1 GNRNDVA
8 RIDLGFVFLRPARP
22 HGALDARAALQCLE
36 CTLDQRGLGQL
47 THAYRYDFG
56 GRNPQRHLVLDE
68 IDDKQ
73 LKLGSRDFLLFDS
86 HDLTHAVGRIY
97 DEFIS
102 LEALPLRRLLIAG
115 HSRHDSFAGP
125 FAVAGHLGYRSPTAD
140 GAARGVGGPPHCSR
154 LFWSSVPTG

>member
-1 GNRNDVA
+1 
-8 RIDLGFVFLRPARP
+8 
-22 HGALDARAALQCLE
+22 
-36 CTLDQRGLGQL
+36 DQRGLGQL

-73 LKLGSRDFLLFDS
+73 LKLGARDFLLFDG

-102 LEALPLRRLLIAG
+102 LEALPLRRLLIAV
-115 HSRHDSFAGP
+115 HSRHDSFRGP
-125 FAVAGHLGYRSPTAD
+125 LAVAGHLGCRGPPGD
-140 GAARGVGGPPHCSR
+140 GATRGMGGPAHCRR
-154 LFWSSVPTG
+154 LFLVLGSYWLNLSSTYDAFFLPLLTRGSHVL